1 MSTLER
7 VTTTPLF
14 KTVLLLVG
22 FLASYVPM
30 AAAPAKVTLFWI
42 MPETSTLLL
51 TISAYTVLAVWT
63 FAAAL
68 RLSRPHKVRKGDPD
82 DGLVEADP
90 PTPLSGRRKA
100 QNGAADD
107 EARWW
112 RWDEL
117 SRSRSERWRSLG
129 VATLGYGL
137 GLLAFVYRQQFEAAV
152 RHYVLIDTT
161 ARLLLA
167 ALLFLG
173 VIMGFFIVR
182 NWSKDQ
188 NEFINSLKAIFGGVF
203 ISALLGQLPGITL
216 LDAFAHYAIG
226 FAISGGINLI
236 LYSSLARRYAAQKDT
251 PTRAVIDLLYGSD
264 KAAVIDTYFQKRFDE
279 DPSFARAKL
288 VETLRKYREK
298 IMIEYARKTSQRRHS
313 LKEVTFYQ
321 LLAIEG
327 EEKATAG
334 KATTTTSTATSTAAT
349 AADVSTPSSPTPPPA
364 PSGGG
369 TAADPDAERI
379 LIVKVRKVESDFTPE
394 MFRMGI
400 TIRQG
405 DNLIYIAAPGEYR
418 KPFPYYGSVAG
429 LALHVRQT
437 IVMDRDKNKK
447 FRTETYKDGL
457 SPVSVEHAR
466 GLDEID
472 YLSYVSVPVASNLS
486 NPEEVGLGIINV
498 DTRLFAVPDSE
509 MSKLKVVE
517 QLEEKVFR
525 AKTSKKNL
533 NRWSANLYGQEADK
547 VNAVKY
553 LEEMRGVIVPILEL
567 YLKGLPGV

>member
-14 KTVLLLVG
+14 RTVLLFVG
-22 FLASYVPM
+22 FLASYVPL
-30 AAAPAKVTLFWI
+30 AAAPAKVNLFWRL
-42 MPETSTLLL
+42 PEMGTLLL
-51 TISAYTVLAVWT
+51 VISAYTVLAVWT
-63 FAAAL
+63 FASAL

-82 DGLVEADP
+82 DGLVEANP
-90 PTPLSGRRKA
+90 PTPLPGRRKT
-100 QNGAADD
+100 QNGAADH

-117 SRSRSERWRSLG
+117 VRSRSERWRSLG

-137 GLLAFVYRQQFEAAV
+137 GLLAFIYRPQFEEAV

-173 VIMGFFIVR
+173 IIMGFFIVR

-188 NEFINSLKAIFGGVF
+188 NEFVNSLKAIFGGVF
-203 ISALLGQLPGITL
+203 VSALLGQLPGITL

-226 FAISGGINLI
+226 FAASGGINLI
-236 LYSSLARRYAAQKDT
+236 LYSSLTRRYAAQKDT

-264 KAAVIDTYFQKRFDE
+264 KAAVIDTYFQRRFDE

-298 IMIEYARKTSQRRHS
+298 IMIEYARKKSERRLS
-313 LKEVTFYQ
+313 LKGYKFYQ
-321 LLAIEG
+321 LLAIER
-327 EEKATAG
+327 EEDEATAG
-334 KATTTTSTATSTAAT
+334 AATTAAT
-349 AADVSTPSSPTPPPA
+349 AAGVSTPSSPAAPA
-364 PSGGG
+364 APTGGG
-369 TAADPDAERI
+369 TAAAAAAERDL
-379 LIVKVRKVESDFTPE
+379 LIKVREVEGDFTPE

-418 KPFPYYGSVAG
+418 KPFPYHGSVAG
-429 LALHVRQT
+429 LALLVRQT

-447 FRTETYKDGL
+447 FRTDTYKDGL
-457 SPVSVEHAR
+457 SPISVEHAR

-509 MSKLKVVE
+509 ESGLKVVE
-517 QLEEKVFR
+517 RLEEKVFR

-533 NRWSANLYGQEADK
+533 NRWGANLYAQEADK